1 MPKTGGNQDVPSI
14 CEQTHNR
21 GTFQLWNIVQHQRER
36 SCEETGRK
44 RPPISKSC
52 QGLPTRRMY
61 LSSYKK
67 YIFDV
72 TTSRHHLRC
81 QHQTANNLS
90 FSPGL
95 NTVFPDCLGTKQTLD
110 TYSLLLLSAAVQS
123 SGLLETYKGTAEG
136 IYLPPVWTQR
146 IASVMG
152 NWGSHPLV
160 LPMGLEWGGGDTQ
173 KLN

>member
-1 MPKTGGNQDVPSI
+1 
-14 CEQTHNR
+14 
-21 GTFQLWNIVQHQRER
+21 
-36 SCEETGRK
+36 
-44 RPPISKSC
+44 
-52 QGLPTRRMY
+52 MY

-81 QHQTANNLS
+81 EHQTANNLS
-90 FSPGL
+90 FSLGL

-110 TYSLLLLSAAVQS
+110 TYSLLLLSAAVRS

-160 LPMGLEWGGGDTQ
+160 LPMGLEWGGGDSEIELRVELARGCDAWFHMSK
-173 KLN
+173 KLQRLSSLSVSFFSNTRWFLMWS